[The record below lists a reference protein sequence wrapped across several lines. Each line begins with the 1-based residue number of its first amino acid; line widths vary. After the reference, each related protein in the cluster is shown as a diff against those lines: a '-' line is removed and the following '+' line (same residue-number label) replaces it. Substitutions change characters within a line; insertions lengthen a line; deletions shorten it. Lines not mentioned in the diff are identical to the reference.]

1 MKTVIEPAFEIAPE
15 CGTVEEIR
23 RRLAREGY
31 TDAGAHLSGKL
42 IRTQLYERLHP
53 DLKKPHG
60 RHARRVRLNAAM
72 FASPDFGK

>member
-1 MKTVIEPAFEIAPE
+1 MKTVIERAFEIAPE

-31 TDAGAHLSGKL
+31 IGAEAHLSGKL
-42 IRTQLYERLHP
+42 IKTQLYERLHP

-60 RHARRVRLNAAM
+60 RHAQRMR
-72 FASPDFGK
+72 